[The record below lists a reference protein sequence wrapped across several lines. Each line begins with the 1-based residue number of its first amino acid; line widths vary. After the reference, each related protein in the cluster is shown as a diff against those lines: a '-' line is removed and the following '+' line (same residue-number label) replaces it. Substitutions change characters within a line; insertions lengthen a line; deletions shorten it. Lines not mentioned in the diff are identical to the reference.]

1 MTSVSKLS
9 ILSLVVYFV
18 IYIVLHITIGLIKNK
33 VDKDLKEKPDDE
45 KTKFLSKILKQSFN
59 WFPAIY
65 LIFIIV
71 MFYA

>member
-45 KTKFLSKILKQSFN
+45 ETKFLSKILKQSFN